1 MKRLLVASLGIAVLA
16 WASQASAAP
25 KALTDGDLDGV
36 VAGSAIIG
44 NDASASI
51 SESGAVELSGS
62 ALSDSQALNIS
73 NTAESLAA
81 NGVNFLGYAG
91 DFQQNNTM
99 EQYAN
104 AEAAYISHGDLYSE
118 RANSLSDVTHSSA
131 GVDPAALNI
140 AINGVDFSY
149 GYDEPSLLSTDG
161 GQQYS
166 FSLDSASLDANYGR
180 GAAAAGNGTDNTIYA
195 EVYDVGYATADR
207 GAACVTA
214 AGASCSAAMNNSFE
228 AAESCSS
235 SETTSELDYAVAT
248 YITGDSSD
256 LEVSREDDVTLGC
269 DSFQGASALN
279 VTNASSSLALNGVNI
294 ALGTISVNGGGVTAQ
309 TISAPSQ
316 YNNLYQTR

>member
-1 MKRLLVASLGIAVLA
+1 MKRFIVASLGIVVLA

-51 SESGAVELSGS
+51 SETGAVELSGS
-62 ALSDSQALNIS
+62 SLSDSQALNIS

-91 DFQQNNTM
+91 DFQQNNTL

-104 AEAAYISHGDLYSE
+104 ADAGYISHGDHYSE

-140 AINGVDFSY
+140 AINGLSY
-149 GYDEPSLLSTDG
+149 ENGPG
-161 GQQYS
+161 IS

-228 AAESCSS
+228 TAESCSS

-256 LEVSREDDVTLGC
+256 LEVAREDDVTLGC

-294 ALGTISVNGGGVTAQ
+294 ALGTISVNGGAATAQ

>member
-1 MKRLLVASLGIAVLA
+1 MKRFIVASLGIVVLA

-51 SESGAVELSGS
+51 SETGEVALSGS
-62 ALSDSQALNIS
+62 SLADSQALNIS

-104 AEAAYISHGDLYSE
+104 ADAGYITHGDHYGE
-118 RANSLSDVTHSSA
+118 RASSYSDVTHSSA
-131 GVDPAALNI
+131 GVDPATLSI
-140 AINGVDFSY
+140 AINGLSY
-149 GYDEPSLLSTDG
+149 ENGF
-161 GQQYS
+161 S

-228 AAESCSS
+228 TAESCSS

-256 LEVSREDDVTLGC
+256 LEVAREDDVTLGC

-294 ALGTISVNGGGVTAQ
+294 ALGSISVNGGAATAQ